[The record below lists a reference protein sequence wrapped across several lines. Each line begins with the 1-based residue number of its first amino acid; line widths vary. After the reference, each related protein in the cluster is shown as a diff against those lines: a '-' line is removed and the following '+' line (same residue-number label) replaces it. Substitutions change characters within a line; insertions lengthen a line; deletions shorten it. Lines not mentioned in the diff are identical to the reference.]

1 YSLNEYADGSR
12 WHQSAALIPPYSS
25 DRGPELCEVQHSE
38 SLVPGTRQLQG
49 VRLELR
55 RGNGELLTVAATPLS
70 MVYMSGI
77 GYGPPWRH
85 GVYQG
90 ENVAEDEVWDLGDTE
105 TRRRVFGLTETLCRW
120 EMNGR
125 TGYGVFEFICVGPYA
140 PLGLQSGTDVAP

>member
-1 YSLNEYADGSR
+1 SWGVRPVGEPVPAGAAALTAGPPQFFWQWSPQQYEDVSLLYSLNEYAD
-12 WHQSAALIPPYSS
+12 SS

-38 SLVPGTRQLQG
+38 SLVPGTRQLEN

-90 ENVAEDEVWDLGDTE
+90 ENVAEDEVWDLG
-105 TRRRVFGLTETLCRW
+105 
-120 EMNGR
+120 
-125 TGYGVFEFICVGPYA
+125 
-140 PLGLQSGTDVAP
+140 